1 MFAGFLNLSCFLK
14 EESLSQS
21 VNQTSRSAYDLV
33 RWNNRKDMI
42 TETGLGDWSFVME
55 ILPLSWIRN
64 WTVPTKWAQLV
75 HSSYWRAL
83 NSVSAKSLKFSGW
96 KFVFPLNFAIEA
108 SDESRNTARGSFSI
122 RHLFNGWSLWCK
134 EFELNI
140 LNSPVYIINMAVH
153 LLTIAAKYRSHFL
166 INRINTTV
174 TLTLG
179 LKLGVN
185 RVIDIVDPEYRYRL
199 TAALVVDF
207 FSPFI
212 VDWLSF
218 FRRVPV

>member
-42 TETGLGDWSFVME
+42 TEAGLGDWSFVME

-64 WTVPTKWAQLV
+64 WTVPTKWAQL

-83 NSVSAKSLKFSGW
+83 NSVSAKSLSSF
-96 KFVFPLNFAIEA
+96 LA
-108 SDESRNTARGSFSI
+108 ESLCSLSI
-122 RHLFNGWSLWCK
+122 SPSRPVMNLETPPVDHFQYDTFFNGWSLWCK

-166 INRINTTV
+166 INRINTTF

-179 LKLGVN
+179 LKLGVI

-199 TAALVVDF
+199 TAASVVDF

>member
-14 EESLSQS
+14 EKSLSQS

-166 INRINTTV
+166 INRINTTF

-179 LKLGVN
+179 LKLGVI

-199 TAALVVDF
+199 TAASVVDF

>member
-14 EESLSQS
+14 EKSLSQS

-83 NSVSAKSLKFSGW
+83 NSVSAKSLSSFLAESLCSLSISPSRPMMNLETPPVDHFQYDTFLTDGVYDARSSNSIFW
-96 KFVFPLNFAIEA
+96 TAPCTSSTWLCTCWPSPLNTEAI
-108 SDESRNTARGSFSI
+108 F
-122 RHLFNGWSLWCK
+122 
-134 EFELNI
+134 
-140 LNSPVYIINMAVH
+140 
-153 LLTIAAKYRSHFL
+153 
-166 INRINTTV
+166 
-174 TLTLG
+174 
-179 LKLGVN
+179 
-185 RVIDIVDPEYRYRL
+185 
-199 TAALVVDF
+199 
-207 FSPFI
+207 
-212 VDWLSF
+212 
-218 FRRVPV
+218 

>member
-1 MFAGFLNLSCFLK
+1 
-14 EESLSQS
+14 
-21 VNQTSRSAYDLV
+21 
-33 RWNNRKDMI
+33 
-42 TETGLGDWSFVME
+42 
-55 ILPLSWIRN
+55 
-64 WTVPTKWAQLV
+64 
-75 HSSYWRAL
+75 
-83 NSVSAKSLKFSGW
+83 
-96 KFVFPLNFAIEA
+96 
-108 SDESRNTARGSFSI
+108 
-122 RHLFNGWSLWCK
+122 
-134 EFELNI
+134 
-140 LNSPVYIINMAVH
+140 MAVH

-166 INRINTTV
+166 INRINTTF

-179 LKLGVN
+179 LKLGVI